1 MIGITNLSHMT
12 ILGWKKRYSEILDE
26 FGYNEKND
34 FESAKILNS
43 LLKSNFPLKKLR
55 EKIEDQNVLV
65 IGAGPSLSSS
75 IPILKKYNSSTIIAA
90 DGSVKALIDNN
101 IIPDILVTDLD
112 GDEASLKKIGKG
124 KTIMIVHAHGDNF
137 EKLEMVKKFKNCIGT
152 TETKSFGK
160 INNFGGFTDGDR
172 CVFLARHFNAKKIV
186 LFGMDFGSKIGK
198 YSKEKIPNKITK
210 IKKLRRG
217 KKLLEWLASKNSLEL
232 YTTSKPILGF
242 KKIRYK
248 ELPSVLDD

>member
-1 MIGITNLSHMT
+1 MT
-12 ILGWKKRYSEILDE
+12 ILGWRKRYAEILDE

-34 FESAKILNS
+34 LESAKILNS
-43 LLKSNFPLKKLR
+43 LLKSKFSLKKIQD
-55 EKIEDQNVLV
+55 KIESQNVFV
-65 IGAGPSLSSS
+65 IGAGPSLLSS
-75 IPILKKYNSSTIIAA
+75 IPILKKHNEATKIVA
-90 DGSVKALIDNN
+90 DGAVKALIDNN

-112 GDEASLKKIGKG
+112 GDKTSLKKIGEG
-124 KTIMIVHAHGDNF
+124 KTIMIVHAHGDNI

-172 CVFLARHFNAKKIV
+172 CVFLARHFGAKKII

-198 YSKEKIPNKITK
+198 YSKEKIPNKLIK

-242 KKIRYK
+242 KKIRYS
-248 ELPSVLDD
+248 ELQNVLGD